1 MGMTSPEKQDL
12 RLRLKAQL
20 QTCDLTAYVPDAI
33 RTVESCE
40 SFKNASVILAYTP
53 INSLE
58 IPFMQALHATHSDKE
73 WFFVDANA
81 TEPVF
86 RNSHGVV
93 YVGDFVL
100 VCCLVP
106 SLALDVLGNRLGKG
120 GGFYDRF
127 LYSHHDLRTV
137 SVVPDFAFFD
147 ALPVEAHDV
156 RIMNVFSAHT
166 SMSA

>member
-120 GGFYDRF
+120 GGGSAVAAGAVLDGEGGEGGAGAAVIAA
-127 LYSHHDLRTV
+127 V
-137 SVVPDFAFFD
+137 SGHSV
-147 ALPVEAHDV
+147 
-156 RIMNVFSAHT
+156 S
-166 SMSA
+166 SK